1 MKKHFSKVLSLALTL
16 LLAVSLFPVAAFG
29 AAVVDSGE
37 CGPHLTWELD
47 RAGTLTV
54 SGVGQMVAPSA
65 WTQAYRKD
73 IKEVILK
80 TGVTTVAANAFYD
93 CLNLEKVSFP
103 SSLEQIGRYAFYRCV
118 SLKEAVIPSNVSFIG
133 DYTFLG
139 CTALSKL
146 KLPVAL
152 SSISDYTFMS
162 CVNLTELDIPAGVD
176 SIGSAAFAECRRLRS
191 VAFPQGL
198 RILKISA
205 FSNCEG
211 LRQIRIS
218 PALND
223 IKMYA
228 FSGCRNLTDVYY
240 TGTETEWKNALIDP
254 SNTYL
259 LNAKM
264 HYNWKGA
271 LPELP
276 LPGDPDG
283 DGAVSPADARMTL
296 RACVGLDGTVKPGT
310 KAFLAADADHD
321 GTLTPADARLILRAS
336 VGLEF
341 LY

>member
-1 MKKHFSKVLSLALTL
+1 MKTRINKMLSLALTL
-16 LLAVSLFPVAAFG
+16 VLAVSLFPVASFG
-29 AAVVDSGE
+29 ATVVDSGD
-37 CGPHLTWELD
+37 CGSHLTWKLD
-47 RAGTLTV
+47 SDGTLTV
-54 SGVGQMVAPSA
+54 SGIGQMEAPSA
-65 WTQAYRKD
+65 WTVAYRKD
-73 IKEVILK
+73 IKEVILE
-80 TGVTTVAANAFYD
+80 TGVTSVAAHAFYD
-93 CLNLEKVSFP
+93 CPNLEKVSFP
-103 SSLEQIGRYAFYRCV
+103 ASLEQIGRYAFYRCV
-118 SLKEAVIPSNVSFIG
+118 SLKEAIIPNNVSFIG

-240 TGTETEWKNALIDP
+240 TGTEAEWKNALIDP

-259 LNAKM
+259 LNANI
-264 HYNWKGA
+264 HYDWSGP

-276 LPGDPDG
+276 LPGDADG
-283 DGAVSPADARMTL
+283 DGKVTSSDARLAL
-296 RACVGLDGTVKPGT
+296 RVAVGLEKCEKDTP
-310 KAFLAADADHD
+310 AFLAADADGD
-321 GTLTPADARLILRAS
+321 GVITSADARLILRAA
-336 VGLEF
+336 VGLEK
-341 LY
+341 LV

>member
-16 LLAVSLFPVAAFG
+16 VLAVSLFPVAVFG

-47 RAGTLTV
+47 SAGTLTV
-54 SGVGQMVAPSA
+54 SGIGQMEAPSA

-80 TGVTTVAANAFYD
+80 TGVTSVAANAFYD
-93 CLNLEKVSFP
+93 CPNLEKVSFP

-198 RILKISA
+198 RILKINA

-283 DGAVSPADARMTL
+283 DGVVTPADARMVL

-310 KAFLAADADHD
+310 KAFLAADADRD